1 MDKQGYVWISKPQK
15 YFLYIL
21 PKLGRKLFSCSPAN
35 IQKPL
40 QKVPSFTHVLE
51 NRILDNRTHK
61 MGWKYL
67 PKLKAIFVQQRCWPI
82 LFVIHNF
89 TCLKSKKRERR
100 FHSSCIEVFKYFPR
114 NELKRY
120 ANHYLASQHISMFF
134 VSIYLFN
141 YCDKMLCQKY

>member
-51 NRILDNRTHK
+51 NRLLDEKNSQNGMKVFAQAKSH
-61 MGWKYL
+61 L
-67 PKLKAIFVQQRCWPI
+67 LKATVLTNAVYDP
-82 LFVIHNF
+82 
-89 TCLKSKKRERR
+89 
-100 FHSSCIEVFKYFPR
+100 
-114 NELKRY
+114 
-120 ANHYLASQHISMFF
+120 
-134 VSIYLFN
+134 
-141 YCDKMLCQKY
+141 